1 MSEAETL
8 SEQLFEQYCRENGIR
23 IEKIRRD
30 KNRTP
35 DYDIYPSG
43 KRVVVEVKQIDPND
57 DDVAAEK
64 ELTEGAVCSII
75 DSSPGKRIRKKKMP
89 PLKYH
94 KERKING

>member
-43 KRVVVEVKQIDPND
+43 KRVVVEVKQIDPI
-57 DDVAAEK
+57 
-64 ELTEGAVCSII
+64 LF
-75 DSSPGKRIRKKKMP
+75 
-89 PLKYH
+89 
-94 KERKING
+94 